1 MKTVKIVQWTIFSE
15 SPNSYAVKVGGL
27 RSLQPPHFACGF
39 VPVAAFG
46 ALHSAAAKRV
56 KTNDFVGIR
65 TFKIDDF
72 VGKSYNKTNDF
83 VGICVFKTNDFV
95 VNSILKINDFVGDCQ
110 NGF

>member
-1 MKTVKIVQWTIFSE
+1 MILAVLFFYYTG
-15 SPNSYAVKVGGL
+15 SPALCAVAMFRVS

-46 ALHSAAAKRV
+46 ALHSAAAKHV
-56 KTNDFVGIR
+56 KTNDFVGIY

-72 VGKSYNKTNDF
+72 VGNFYNKTNDF
-83 VGICVFKTNDFV
+83 VGIYVFKTNDFV
-95 VNSILKINDFVGDCQ
+95 VNSVFKINDFVGGCQ